1 MSKLSGKDT
10 VDALDRIDFRW
21 KGPFLGSPKKAI
33 AYHLSSMFIPNGKKW
48 SFRISLV
55 ALIITLN
62 LALSAAFLL
71 LAQRTLNQVAEQS
84 SDQLFREI
92 SGHLVEKVNNL
103 LDSVES
109 TTETGAFLADTAL
122 PSTDLFQGTL
132 LPYMINTLQQNS
144 QLHALFWE
152 DRAGTL
158 VRMVGLRGIPALRDW
173 YGADEKAAYVMRVWD
188 RSGRIQTETHFDA
201 TSREIS
207 KLSSGNQRAMPMR
220 PWRNQSQG
228 NGETSFSGPYVLG
241 SESLAGITC
250 TKRAAKGQIL
260 FGADIILAHI
270 TDFLWDQKVSR
281 FGYAFLFDR
290 RGSLLAHPREP
301 SVSVIRQGKGEEM
314 WFMPLAKSTHAEG
327 REIWRAFQQYGERAF
342 SGNLQIQANDANHIV
357 RLTPI
362 DHQGL
367 HLLVAVTAPVSDFTG
382 AFLLIRR
389 HVLTVSV
396 IVMALAVIAG
406 FIMATRAS
414 HALSLLAKSA
424 QQVQLFDFSERERIE
439 SVFLEIHTLIQSF
452 TLMRTTIRQKTEDLL
467 TTQNHLKYLVDT
479 GIALSGEQDDERLN
493 DLTFNS
499 ACHLANADGGLLYR
513 ANERGDLLAARMQ
526 RTSRG
531 IGLTQLPTTSLHN
544 TRLNLQ
550 AEQEDVL
557 LAMAKKAVDTGTITS
572 VTGYEGSGASLK
584 LTETFGSFETALFVP
599 LKTGHEKVVGLLQ
612 LIMPYNETTSGI
624 DTFDSSRY
632 PFLEVLAAQAAI
644 AMENQNLIEVQQRLM
659 DSFIKVIAGA
669 IDAKSPHTGRHCSR
683 VPELALLLA
692 RAAHETTTGPLAS
705 FRLDGEDA
713 WREFEIA
720 AWLHDCGK
728 LTTPDFVVNKATKL
742 ETPYN
747 RIHEIRMR
755 FEILR
760 RDQEIQYLRA
770 ISQIR
775 QEGSQLVAKLET
787 AYRQLEDDF
796 AFVARCNT
804 GDTPFDQ
811 TDKDQLLALAAT
823 SWISW
828 FDDRLGLS
836 EDELARCT
844 DPWQPGQPKQLL
856 ADMPGHL
863 IPFDSDINH
872 DAGNQSFNLSR
883 PPVQFNHGEIHNLLV
898 EKGTLTEEERF
909 AIQDHSIQTI
919 HMLEQLPFPEH
930 LARVP
935 EYACCHHEKC
945 NGTGYPRG
953 LTCAEMSVPARIL
966 VIADIFE
973 ALTSADRPYK
983 SPMSVSEA
991 LTIMHAMC
999 HRGEIDPDLFF
1010 LLNRG
1015 EIIEHFGR
1023 KHLQPEHRRDHQAN
1037 QCSLE

>member
-1 MSKLSGKDT
+1 
-10 VDALDRIDFRW
+10 
-21 KGPFLGSPKKAI
+21 
-33 AYHLSSMFIPNGKKW
+33 MFIPNGKKW

-55 ALIITLN
+55 TLIITLT

-71 LAQRTLNQVAEQS
+71 LARSTLNQVAEQS

-92 SGHLVEKVNNL
+92 SGHLVEKVDNL
-103 LDSVES
+103 LNSVES
-109 TTETGAFLADTAL
+109 ATETGAFLADTTL
-122 PSTDLFQGTL
+122 PSSDVFQGTL
-132 LPYMINTLQQNS
+132 LPYMINTLKQNS
-144 QLHALFWE
+144 QIHALFWE

-158 VRMVGLRGIPALRDW
+158 VRMVGIRGIPALREW
-173 YGADEKAAYVMRVWD
+173 YGADEKAAYVVRVWN
-188 RSGRIQTETHFDA
+188 RSGRIQAETHFDD
-201 TSREIS
+201 TSREIA
-207 KLSSGNQRAMPMR
+207 KLASGNQQAVPMR
-220 PWRNQSQG
+220 PWHNQFQG
-228 NGETSFSGPYVLG
+228 NGETAFSGPYVFG
-241 SESLAGITC
+241 SEPLAGITC
-250 TKRAAKGQIL
+250 TKRAAQGQIL
-260 FGADIILAHI
+260 FGADTTLAHI

-290 RGSLLAHPREP
+290 EGSLLAHPYEP
-301 SVSVIRQGKGEEM
+301 SVSVIRHGSEEEM
-314 WFMPLAKSTHAEG
+314 WFMPLAKSTRDEG
-327 REIWRAFQQYGERAF
+327 REIWRAFQQYRDTAFGE
-342 SGNLQIQANDANHIV
+342 NLQIQVHDANHIV

-367 HLLVAVTAPVSDFTG
+367 HLLVAVTAPASDFTG
-382 AFLLIRR
+382 AFLQIRR
-389 HVLTVSV
+389 HVLTVSI
-396 IVMALAVIAG
+396 IVMVIAVISG
-406 FIMATRAS
+406 FIMATRVS

-424 QQVQLFDFSERERIE
+424 QRVQLFDFSERERIK

-452 TLMRTTIRQKTEDLL
+452 TLMRTTIRQRTEDLL
-467 TTQNHLKYLVDT
+467 VTQGHLKYLVDT
-479 GIALSGEQDDERLN
+479 GIALSGEPDDQRLI
-493 DLTFNS
+493 DLTFDS
-499 ACHLANADGGLLYR
+499 ARHLANADGGFLYR
-513 ANERGDLLAARMQ
+513 ADERGVLQAVRMQ

-531 IGLTQLPTTSLHN
+531 IGLTQLSGSALPNAT
-544 TRLNLQ
+544 LNLQ
-550 AEQEDVL
+550 AEQEDIL

-572 VTGYEGSGASLK
+572 VTEYQESETLFE
-584 LTETFGSFETALFVP
+584 LTETFGPFETVLFVP

-612 LIMPYNETTSGI
+612 MVKPLKEATSGI

-644 AMENQNLIEVQQRLM
+644 AMDNQNLIEAQQRLM

-692 RAAHETTTGPLAS
+692 GAAHETASGPLAS

-760 RDQEIQYLRA
+760 RDREIQHLRA
-770 ISQIR
+770 LKQDR
-775 QEGSQLVAKLET
+775 QEDSRQVAALEA
-787 AYRQLEDDF
+787 AYQQLEDSF
-796 AFVARCNT
+796 AFVARCNA
-804 GDTPFDQ
+804 GGVLLDQ
-811 TDKDQLLALAAT
+811 TDKDRLIALAAT
-823 SWISW
+823 PWISY
-828 FDDRLGLS
+828 FNDRLGLS
-836 EDELARCT
+836 EEELARCT
-844 DPWQPGQPKQLL
+844 DPWQPGQAKQLL
-856 ADMPGHL
+856 EDRPEHL
-863 IPFDSDINH
+863 IPFDQGTNH
-872 DAGNQSFNLSR
+872 DAAQQTFNLRR
-883 PPVQFNHGEIHNLLV
+883 PQVQFNHGEMHNLLV
-898 EKGTLTEEERF
+898 EQGTLTEEERF
-909 AIQDHSIQTI
+909 AIQDHIIQTI

-945 NGTGYPRG
+945 DGTGYPRG
-953 LTCAEMSVPARIL
+953 LTCAEMSIPARIL

-999 HRGEIDPDLFF
+999 RRGEIDPDLF
-1010 LLNRG
+1010 LLLEHT

-1023 KHLQPEHRRDHQAN
+1023 KYLQPEKRCRAPIS
-1037 QCSLE
+1037 SLVGNP